1 MEKHFPSDLVHMRH
15 GENVYKTITHRSE
28 RHTNVLSPFK
38 VHRLSTGEV
47 ADYQVAILL
56 KLGSPK
62 NLFF

>member
-28 RHTNVLSPFK
+28 RHMNVLSPFK

-56 KLGSPK
+56 KLGSPES
-62 NLFF
+62 LSF